1 MPKKLNYRLNYKLNY
16 KWLNKFL
23 TQFTSKMKILK
34 ITLISLL
41 LSSFSSFSFG
51 ANMTISN
58 AYQFSFTSIDNK
70 AINLSDFKGK
80 VVLIVNTASKCGLTP
95 QYKDLQ
101 ELHEKYKDKGLVI
114 IAVPSADFANQE
126 FAQTSQVK
134 EFTTKEFRITFPLT
148 TITKVKGENAHPFY
162 LWANNKA
169 GFIGSPKW
177 NFHKYLIDKN
187 GNFVAWFSSPT
198 KPTSPIIIKK
208 IEQLL

>member
-1 MPKKLNYRLNYKLNY
+1 
-16 KWLNKFL
+16 
-23 TQFTSKMKILK
+23 MKILK

-95 QYKDLQ
+95 QYKGLQ

-134 EFTTKEFRITFPLT
+134 EFTDKEFHITFPLT

-162 LWANNKA
+162 LWANDKA

-187 GNFVAWFSSPT
+187 GNFAGWFSSST
-198 KPTSPIIIKK
+198 KPTSPIIINK
-208 IEQLL
+208 IEELL